1 MTRLSP
7 WTVSVISTP
16 SWITFRSAGA
26 SSAWATFTKQNAIV
40 TETEMWRSV
49 SNMIQTAFRLLNHW
63 PQIEQMIPRVEKA
76 IKDIEQLWPRVQTTM
91 EQTIKL
97 ANDVQA
103 LAAKVAP
110 ELIAPT
116 QTAPQQ
122 QFPPTYDV
130 KWLQTSLNTLVNAG
144 LTVD

>member
-1 MTRLSP
+1 
-7 WTVSVISTP
+7 
-16 SWITFRSAGA
+16 
-26 SSAWATFTKQNAIV
+26 
-40 TETEMWRSV
+40 
-49 SNMIQTAFRLLNHW
+49 MIQTAFRLLNHW

-144 LTVD
+144 LTVDGVYGQLTMAAVKKFQEQNGLTIDGWAGIATEAAIDAALQARTV